1 MNRTSTH
8 HTLDKTTAYAMPPAC
23 RSKNGRRG
31 PISPPQDWEALR
43 LRLTVMYHGQGMKL
57 PEIKAI
63 LATDLGF
70 QAR

>member
-8 HTLDKTTAYAMPPAC
+8 HTLDKTTAYAMPPTC
-23 RSKNGRRG
+23 RNKNARRG
-31 PISPPQDWEALR
+31 PISAPQDWDALKK
-43 LRLTVMYHGQGMKL
+43 RLTVMYLGQGMKL
-57 PEIKAI
+57 REIKAI